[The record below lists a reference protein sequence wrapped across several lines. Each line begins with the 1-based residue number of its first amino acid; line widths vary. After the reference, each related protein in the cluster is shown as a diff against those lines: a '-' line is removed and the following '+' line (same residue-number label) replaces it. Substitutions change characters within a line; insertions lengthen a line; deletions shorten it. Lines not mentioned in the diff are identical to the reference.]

1 MFLLGNMRKCC
12 NGIFTFIVNGIFE
25 SIHSK
30 VFLKIVL
37 QFQVYLRNFCWGLI
51 SSKHE
56 TCLFAVLEEVGS
68 FRGDFLSSILLISLF
83 VWRTAVFG
91 ELPLMAAHNFKYTVH
106 FTLTWKESF
115 RTALFVDGLLINIW
129 YCINCLFNINSA
141 LATYRGFPL
150 R

>member
-115 RTALFVDGLLINIW
+115 LDGTIRGWAFDKYLVLHQLFI
-129 YCINCLFNINSA
+129 
-141 LATYRGFPL
+141 
-150 R
+150 